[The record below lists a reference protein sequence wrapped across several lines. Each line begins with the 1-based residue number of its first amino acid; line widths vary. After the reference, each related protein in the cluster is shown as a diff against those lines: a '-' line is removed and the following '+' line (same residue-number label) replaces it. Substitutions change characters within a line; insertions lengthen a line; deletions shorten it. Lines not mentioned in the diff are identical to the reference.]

1 MKIFV
6 SIASYCDELLFF
18 TMKDC
23 IQKAD
28 KPENII
34 FGLVDQNDASQK
46 EYIETLEFKNQVK
59 YIYINKIETL
69 GVSWARNI
77 VFSLHDDEEFLLQ
90 IDSHMLFDKGWDSE
104 LLKQYSDLKKISKK
118 PIITTYP
125 YDFSFDE
132 DNKPKYKE
140 QSSKYVLVL
149 RPHPDTKLEEESA
162 VLRFQAQH
170 QLSDKAILGSHIAGG
185 FIFTSADFIQEIPY
199 DPYLYFHGEE
209 QSLAIRAY
217 TRAWD
222 IYHPNI
228 IPLHHYYKK
237 TGTEYSSH
245 HWHKDVDSK
254 RTLNSLYLRQR
265 ATLRLNRLLY
275 GDGMKA
281 SAYGLGNMRNLE
293 DFYKLSGIDYKNK
306 IITPKSK

>member
-6 SIASYCDELLFF
+6 GIASYCDKLLFF
-18 TMKDC
+18 TIKDC

-28 KPENII
+28 RPKDII
-34 FGLVDQNDASQK
+34 FGVVDQNDTSQK
-46 EYIETLEFKNQVK
+46 MAIETLAFKDQIK
-59 YIYINKIETL
+59 YVYINKIDTL

-104 LLKQYSDLKKISKK
+104 LLKQYSDLKKLSEK

-125 YDFSFDE
+125 YDFSFNK
-132 DNKPKYKE
+132 DNIPSYIE
-140 QSSKYVLVL
+140 QSYKYVLVL
-149 RPHPDTKLEEESA
+149 RPHPETKLEEKSA
-162 VLRFQAQH
+162 VLRFRAEH
-170 QLSDKAILGSHIAGG
+170 QLSDKPILGCHIAGG
-185 FIFTSADFIQEIPY
+185 FIFTSADFIQEVPY
-199 DPYLYFHGEE
+199 DPFLYFHGEE
-209 QSLAIRAY
+209 QSLAIRSY
-217 TRAWD
+217 TRGWD

-237 TGTEYSSH
+237 TGIEYLSH

-254 RTLNSLYLRQR
+254 RSLDSVYLRER

-275 GDGMKA
+275 GDGMKS
-281 SAYGLGNMRNLE
+281 SAYGLGNVRSLDE
-293 DFYKLSGIDYKNK
+293 YCKFSGIDYKNRR
-306 IITPKSK
+306 II